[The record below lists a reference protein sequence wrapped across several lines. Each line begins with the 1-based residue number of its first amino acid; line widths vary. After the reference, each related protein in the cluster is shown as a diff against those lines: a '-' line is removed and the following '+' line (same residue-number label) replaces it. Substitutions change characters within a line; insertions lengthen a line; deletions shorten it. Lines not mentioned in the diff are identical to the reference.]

1 MVIGMSLT
9 QMERLQLNKQV
20 DRIFHAPGNMIT
32 GQQPE
37 MAFVIDTTCEIEN
50 VKSTLQDAVA
60 ALKAH
65 DKMFQNVR
73 SNVVY
78 WQTDKQE
85 KPLITETMPMS
96 FLQLGKPFDMHREYW
111 EQNENVDKGLILD
124 DLCAYLK
131 LYHARSKCILVFT
144 KGAYEVRDKKKVQE
158 SLNPFLKSKL
168 LLIEPQKMITGTM
181 LHMEMHR

>member
-1 MVIGMSLT
+1 MSLT
-9 QMERLQLNKQV
+9 QIEKLQLNKQV
-20 DRIFHAPGNMIT
+20 DRIFHAPGNMIA

-37 MAFVIDTTCEIEN
+37 MAFVIDTTCDIEY

-60 ALKAH
+60 AMKAH

-78 WQTDKQE
+78 WQASNQD

-96 FLQLGKPFDMHREYW
+96 FLQIGKPFDMHKEYW
-111 EQNENVDKGLILD
+111 EQNKNVDNELIFD
-124 DLCAYLK
+124 ELCAYLK
-131 LYHARSKCILVFT
+131 MYHARSKCILVFT
-144 KGAYEVRDKKKVQE
+144 QGEYEVRDKKKVQE

-168 LLIEPQKMITGTM
+168 LLIEPQKMVTGTM
-181 LHMEMHR
+181 LHMEMLR

>member
-1 MVIGMSLT
+1 MSLS
-9 QMERLQLNKQV
+9 QIEKLQLNKQV
-20 DRIFHAPGNMIT
+20 DRIFHAPGNMIA

-37 MAFVIDTTCEIEN
+37 MAFVLDTTCDMEY

-78 WQTDKQE
+78 WQRSSQE

-96 FLQLGKPFDMHREYW
+96 FLQIGKPFDIHRDYW
-111 EQNENVDKGLILD
+111 EQESDVDNKPVFD

-131 LYHARSKCILVFT
+131 MFHARSKCILVFT
-144 KGAYEVRDKKKVQE
+144 QGEYQIQDKKKVQE
-158 SLNPFLKSKL
+158 SLNPFLKMKL
-168 LLIEPQKMITGTM
+168 LVLEPQKMISGAM
-181 LHMEMHR
+181 IHMEMLR

>member
-1 MVIGMSLT
+1 MSLT
-9 QMERLQLNKQV
+9 QIEKLQLNKHV
-20 DRIFHAPGNMIT
+20 DRIFHAPGNLVA

-37 MAFVIDTTCEIEN
+37 MAFVIDTTYEIDE
-50 VKSTLQDAVA
+50 VKSTLQDVVA

-78 WQTDKQE
+78 WQTQQQE

-96 FLQLGKPFDMHREYW
+96 FLQIGKPFDMHKEYW
-111 EQNENVDKGLILD
+111 EQNQNVDKGLIFD

-131 LYHARSKCILVFT
+131 MYHARSKCILVFT

-168 LLIEPQKMITGTM
+168 LVVEPQKMVTGAM
-181 LHMEMHR
+181 IQMEMLR